1 VPDGDGVAR
10 DVTRDP
16 VPVGDRLDIL
26 RTHSEAVAH
35 RPGGGEPPLPVP
47 GRPHRRP
54 PGPQRTTA
62 WPRRRRPPDRRA
74 GRDELTNAELAAEA
88 SLAQPTLATGASTG
102 STPSGVGGDSWATN
116 GPHAPTGP
124 APPGAPAS
132 GLNPPRRSAP
142 ARGGRPAPPCGSR
155 CDRARQPRAPTAHPP
170 LTSTTPPSAACH
182 RASAS
187 RSRRLARPPEVS
199 AADSTHRP
207 DGRSPS

>member
-1 VPDGDGVAR
+1 VPDGEGVAR

-74 GRDELTNAELAAEA
+74 GGDELTNAELAAQA
-88 SLAQPTLATGASTG
+88 SLAQPTLGTGTSTR
-102 STPSGVGGDSWATN
+102 S
-116 GPHAPTGP
+116 H
-124 APPGAPAS
+124 APAS
-132 GLNPPRRSAP
+132 ATWHTCSPHRSRSAP
-142 ARGGRPAPPCGSR
+142 GTMPRRPSTSVQAGSAPSPPGRTTALLRRVLRQITSDGAGS
-155 CDRARQPRAPTAHPP
+155 
-170 LTSTTPPSAACH
+170 
-182 RASAS
+182 
-187 RSRRLARPPEVS
+187 PESIIDAGEQLGLVLDE
-199 AADSTHRP
+199 A
-207 DGRSPS
+207 G

>member
-1 VPDGDGVAR
+1 VPDGESVAR

-74 GRDELTNAELAAEA
+74 GRDELTNAELAAQA
-88 SLAQPTLATGASTG
+88 SLAQPTLGTGTATRS
-102 STPSGVGGDSWATN
+102 
-116 GPHAPTGP
+116 H
-124 APPGAPAS
+124 APAS
-132 GLNPPRRSAP
+132 ATWHTCSPHRSRSAP
-142 ARGGRPAPPCGSR
+142 GTMPRRPSTSVQAGVGSVR
-155 CDRARQPRAPTAHPP
+155 SGAHDGTTAAG
-170 LTSTTPPSAACH
+170 TSSDH
-182 RASAS
+182 QRW
-187 RSRRLARPPEVS
+187 RRLAREH
-199 AADSTHRP
+199 HRRGRAVGLGVGRGGLKPSGSCPASP
-207 DGRSPS
+207 DA